1 MAAPKEKS
9 TAITAIVFDTE
20 TGGLDCQKCGVIQV
34 SFHAVRLDTFEV
46 MEKLNVYIKRYSR
59 PADLGKPKR
68 KVLKSKYDKEEEVTD
83 IPMEYGAAAEKVHGI
98 TKEMQERLGIEPV
111 EACQMMIDFIKRNT
125 LANGRGTKPFFIGQ
139 NPMFDEGMIEQLF
152 VIAGLWEEL
161 IKLVRGNKDF
171 WGNFH
176 FAMLDTIIISQL
188 TLNNDPS
195 IAAWKLEK
203 DGFTVASET
212 RCTTPDAKYSYQMDY
227 AFEDITYGFDG
238 KVKHRSKE
246 YSSKDIETRYGRNN
260 ESFKGLGVIRHS
272 FYD

>member
-125 LANGRGTKPFFIGQ
+125 LANGKGTKPFFIGQ
-139 NPMFDEGMIEQLF
+139 NPIFDEGMIEQLF

-161 IKLVRGNKDF
+161 IKLVIRTFGGTSISPCLTPLLSLSSLLIMTHQSLHGNLKCRLK
-171 WGNFH
+171 NS
-176 FAMLDTIIISQL
+176 A
-188 TLNNDPS
+188 
-195 IAAWKLEK
+195 
-203 DGFTVASET
+203 
-212 RCTTPDAKYSYQMDY
+212 
-227 AFEDITYGFDG
+227 
-238 KVKHRSKE
+238 
-246 YSSKDIETRYGRNN
+246 
-260 ESFKGLGVIRHS
+260 
-272 FYD
+272 